1 MVGESKLLA
10 RFAVAMVVVCAG
22 CTGDVSAPV
31 ADVAAKVDE
40 AKPQAEVVT
49 ERAPAVVAPESV
61 PVEQPQE
68 PIAQA
73 ETPKVDEGVEVAE
86 VAGPQRRSVFYRADV
101 APAEIPAVALSKGH
115 EALCKVKVGDT
126 MLEISL
132 PQLGGEPAKL
142 ATLLGEKATVV
153 VFWNSDRR
161 MAREQL
167 ADLGPDVV
175 EPFGKAGVAVVGI
188 VVGESESDAQ
198 AALKAAEISFANL
211 LDADGKAFAQVGSEK
226 LPRTYLLDPQGK
238 ILWFDIEYSL
248 GTRRELHQA
257 LRAVAGEPASAN

>member
-1 MVGESKLLA
+1 MVGVSKLLA
-10 RFAVAMVVVCAG
+10 GCAVAMLVLCAG
-22 CTGDVSAPV
+22 CAADVSAPV
-31 ADVAAKVDE
+31 ADVNE
-40 AKPQAEVVT
+40 AKPQAEVVMSP
-49 ERAPAVVAPESV
+49 APAAAASESV
-61 PVEQPQE
+61 PVEQPPE
-68 PIAQA
+68 AIAQV
-73 ETPKVDEGVEVAE
+73 ETPKVDEAVEIAQVEEAE
-86 VAGPQRRSVFYRADV
+86 GPQRRSVFYRADV

-126 MLEISL
+126 MPEISL

-142 ATLLGEKATVV
+142 ASLLGDKATVV

-198 AALKAAEISFANL
+198 AALKAAEVNFANL

-257 LRAVAGEPASAN
+257 LRAVAGEPNISK